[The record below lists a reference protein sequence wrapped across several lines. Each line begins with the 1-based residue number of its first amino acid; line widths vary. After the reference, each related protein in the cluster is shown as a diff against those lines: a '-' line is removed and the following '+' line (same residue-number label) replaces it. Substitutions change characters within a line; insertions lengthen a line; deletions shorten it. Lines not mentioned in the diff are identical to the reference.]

1 MIPHNT
7 VSLYHQT
14 PPFDAGPYTRHD
26 LIVTEN
32 YYILFDCPIKIDF
45 PAVFTKYIFEKS
57 CLSELICE
65 DTDRRQGLTLVHFS
79 AQAEPFLTLNT
90 SPNRLNT
97 LSTPALNTP
106 SNIL

>member
-1 MIPHNT
+1 MSRRAYDYPASY
-7 VSLYHQT
+7 V
-14 PPFDAGPYTRHD
+14 HD

-65 DTDRRQGLTLVHFS
+65 DASDDRCSVFS
-79 AQAEPFLTLNT
+79 RDAGTRVKS
-90 SPNRLNT
+90 SPRLRIIGAT
-97 LSTPALNTP
+97 RTTT
-106 SNIL
+106 